1 MKTLN
6 LERVWE
12 LLNRITEVEDE
23 LFENDEYLY
32 LLGSRN
38 HYSGEMSFSSFL
50 DYYSFKI
57 VGDNLVIF
65 NDDPVPWEDYSNDDF
80 NYLPLIL
87 LEAGKEET
95 EEWIKTKIEKERERI
110 KRDKESERERDE
122 QTFKMLKEKL
132 GK

>member
-6 LERVWE
+6 LEKVWQI
-12 LLNRITEVEDE
+12 LNRITEVQDE
-23 LFENDEYLY
+23 LFENNEYLY

-38 HYSGEMSFSSFL
+38 HYSEMSFSSFL

-57 VGDNLVIF
+57 EKDTLVIF
-65 NDDPVPWEDYSNDDF
+65 NVDPVPWEDYSNDDF

-87 LEAGKEET
+87 LEIET
-95 EEWIKTKIEKERERI
+95 EEWINQKIEEERERV
-110 KRDKESERERDE
+110 KRDKESEREIDE
-122 QTFKMLKEKL
+122 MTFQMLKEKL